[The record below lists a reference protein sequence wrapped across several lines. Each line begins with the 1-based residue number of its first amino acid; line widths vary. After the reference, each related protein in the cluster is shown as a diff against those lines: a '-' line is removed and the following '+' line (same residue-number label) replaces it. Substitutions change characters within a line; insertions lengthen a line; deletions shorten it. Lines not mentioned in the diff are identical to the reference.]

1 MRNNDGAKDRL
12 SFSIYGFGVR
22 IDARGWRC
30 SGLGSRIRKE
40 DDAVVRRHGGGTG
53 GGVSDG
59 GVDAWVVF
67 WVWGLRGED
76 IGYWK

>member
-40 DDAVVRRHGGGTG
+40 DDAMVRRHGGGTG
-53 GGVSDG
+53 GGGRMEELMLGWSFG
-59 GVDAWVVF
+59 FGV
-67 WVWGLRGED
+67 
-76 IGYWK
+76 